1 MSNSKHTIFLDVQYE
16 GMKVYLQDFG
26 WKVETITG
34 VYGPSTK
41 DRHDDNVMTY
51 AEENKDSII
60 VTQDQELVKRLKN
73 KGHKVIGIDMS
84 DLARQV
90 NETLKKD
97 YG

>member
-1 MSNSKHTIFLDVQYE
+1 MNSKPIVFLDVQYE

-26 WKVETITG
+26 WKVETVTE

-41 DRHDDNVMTY
+41 DRHDDNVMAY
-51 AEENKDSII
+51 AEANKDSII

-73 KGHKVIGIDMS
+73 KGRNVIGIDMS

-90 NETLKKD
+90 DETLRND
-97 YG
+97 FS